1 MGKTGIIVAREFNER
16 VRKRS
21 FILTTILTPLLL
33 VGLMVAPV
41 LVSRLGSDR
50 EKEILVVDRSGVV
63 APQLESGDRLTFRPR
78 PGRSGS

>member
-63 APQLESGDRLTFRPR
+63 APQL
-78 PGRSGS
+78 

>member
-1 MGKTGIIVAREFNER
+1 MGKTGILVARAFNER

-63 APQLESGDRLTFRPR
+63 APQLESG
-78 PGRSGS
+78 